1 MWYFTEDTKISD
13 ALSMIVELS
22 LEVTGDRAIDE
33 NKIIH
38 QLIIIKAELEGSI
51 EVHHRILILHIYEI
65 FYNKKVSAKLKNIN
79 LTRILNDSDPKINCL
94 IN

>member
-38 QLIIIKAELEGSI
+38 QLIIFKAELEGSI

-65 FYNKKVSAKLKNIN
+65 FYNKKVPAKLKNIN

>member
-38 QLIIIKAELEGSI
+38 
-51 EVHHRILILHIYEI
+51 
-65 FYNKKVSAKLKNIN
+65 
-79 LTRILNDSDPKINCL
+79 
-94 IN
+94 